1 MNLFIKYFIN
11 PFVDIAL
18 TFFDSLFRLFL
29 LKSNFLTILATL
41 LLLAKFAGANLAVKL
56 FSVNLLNY

>member
-11 PFVDIAL
+11 PFADIAL
-18 TFFDSLFRLFL
+18 TFFDSSFRLFL

-41 LLLAKFAGANLAVKL
+41 LLFAKFASANLAGKL
-56 FSVNLLNY
+56 SSVNLLNY